1 MNRQV
6 YNLTNSCSC
15 TKSQQGKEGGGGGP
29 TSAMSGGKGRDGS
42 GCTEEGDSGVMLLRF
57 DRVVQLGHQRWE
69 W

>member
-1 MNRQV
+1 
-6 YNLTNSCSC
+6 
-15 TKSQQGKEGGGGGP
+15 
-29 TSAMSGGKGRDGS
+29 MSGGKGRDGS